1 MSSWIP
7 VPSRTRSS
15 ANFPEAVDKVL
26 EMIGT
31 VTLEDSLQCAKQG
44 GSVCMTGI
52 VGNKWSFDQF
62 SPMEAIPTAVCLTV
76 YAGDS
81 EDFMRTPLNEL
92 ARQIEAGRL
101 CVQIAKTFHLDD
113 IVLAHRLME
122 ETKPVERSFFSPE
135 GACRAE
141 TKYLSSR
148 TL

>member
-1 MSSWIP
+1 MGQP
-7 VPSRTRSS
+7 RLGAQVLG
-15 ANFPEAVDKVL
+15 KVQ
-26 EMIGT
+26 IRN
-31 VTLEDSLQCAKQG
+31 AKE
-44 GSVCMTGI
+44 

-101 CVQIAKTFHLDD
+101 RVQIAKTFHLDD

-122 ETKPVERSFFSPE
+122 ENKAGGKIVVLT
-135 GACRAE
+135 
-141 TKYLSSR
+141 
-148 TL
+148 